1 MADTRLDLAVVDGLL
16 LPERYRTALRPGE
29 TLRDAQGRKRV
40 LPRYLYEVPS
50 WNAALELELTP
61 HFALWEFLQ
70 VDVREIEAM
79 RVFPRY
85 VPCAVTL
92 LAVCLERFREAVG
105 TLVHIAT
112 NGGYRT
118 PAHQL
123 TRHASP
129 HCWATAADVYR
140 IGDAYMDDEQAIGK
154 YQEIARATLPGVWTR
169 PFGPPPDFAQDHL
182 HLDFGYVLSVPR
194 DIPGAGIAEPG
205 AGIAADDDSRSRRLE
220 RNLTAGEGG

>member
-1 MADTRLDLAVVDGLL
+1 MADTGLELAVVDALL

-29 TLRDAQGRKRV
+29 ALRDAQGRERV
-40 LPRYLYEVPS
+40 LPRYFYEVPS
-50 WNAALELELTP
+50 WSAALELELTP

-70 VDVREIEAM
+70 VDVRETEPA

-118 PAHQL
+118 AAHEL

-129 HCWATAADVYR
+129 HCWATAADIYR
-140 IGDAYMDDEQAIGK
+140 IGDTYLDDEESIGK
-154 YQEIARATLPGVWTR
+154 YQEIARAALPGVWTR

-194 DIPGAGIAEPG
+194 DIPGAGIAGPGIEPVPERR
-205 AGIAADDDSRSRRLE
+205 ALDSPE
-220 RNLTAGEGG
+220 PNLTAGEGG